1 MATSK
6 PNLMES
12 IETMQAVATFFDE
25 LNHNVEPGKM
35 VAGDDAIPFAAKA
48 GLAIPDA
55 LEGFSITCATA
66 AHKLTKNDL
75 ARTVVLELQPRTVT
89 SSRARTFQ
97 QCFDV
102 KKGPITLKVC
112 VNCSVKWTSI
122 SCTITITITASL

>member
-6 PNLMES
+6 PSLTDS
-12 IETMQAVATFFDE
+12 IEAMQAVATFFDE
-25 LNHNVEPGKM
+25 LNHNIEPGNM
-35 VAGDDAIPFAAKA
+35 AAGDDAIPFAIKA

-55 LEGFSITCATA
+55 LEGFSIACATGV
-66 AHKLTKNDL
+66 HRLTKNDL

-89 SSRARTFQ
+89 TARARTFR

-112 VNCSVKWTSI
+112 VNCSLKWTSI